1 MKKSDFLFVLVLC
14 AIFLPFVLSKDAYNL
29 YTELSRNH
37 AMIMGFLQYAILATI
52 GEMLGLRFQSGVY
65 VNRSFGLLPRALV
78 WGTLGLTI
86 VAAIKIF
93 GVGTPP
99 FLDYVGNLEAGT
111 FGAAIFSPEFSW
123 LKLLGAFWM
132 AFFMDVFFSPLF
144 MIVFTIYDM
153 HIKQTGGTLKGFF
166 SHKVK
171 YSENLQTFNWKVQW
185 RFVFMKTIPFFW
197 IPAHTIMYL
206 LPVEF
211 QVLMSSMLGIVLGI
225 ILFLANKK

>member
-1 MKKSDFLFVLVLC
+1 MKKSDFIFILALC
-14 AIFLPFVLSKDAYNL
+14 AIFTPFIVSEEAYNF
-29 YTELSRNH
+29 YRTQSANH
-37 AMIMGFLQYAILATI
+37 AMIMGFIQYAVLATL
-52 GEMLGLRFQSGVY
+52 GEMLGLRFQTGEY
-65 VNRSFGLLPRALV
+65 INKSFGPLSRALV

-86 VAAIKIF
+86 VAAIHIF

-99 FLDYVGNLEAGT
+99 FLDYVFGLDKGT
-111 FGAAIFSPEFSW
+111 FASHIFSAEFSGM
-123 LKLLGAFWM
+123 KLLGAFFM

-144 MIVFTIYDM
+144 MIVYTIYDM

-171 YSENLQTFNWKVQW
+171 YSENLQNFNWKVQW

-206 LPVEF
+206 LPTEF
-211 QVLMSSMLGIVLGI
+211 QVLMSSMLGIVLGV
-225 ILFLANKK
+225 ILFIANRK